1 MPRQAME
8 AQNRIGILAAH
19 AELGPQIIW
28 QLCAER
34 VMRVVAKKNGDM
46 GYLGESSM
54 PVTVQPAQEQ
64 TLPGIGSLVGLAVL
78 REKLYTWRHP
88 KSDIRGSE
96 APSFEL
102 RAAGLDII
110 RGAG

>member
-1 MPRQAME
+1 ME
-8 AQNRIGILAAH
+8 VHNRIGILAAH

-28 QLCAER
+28 QLCSEGDAGGGER
-34 VMRVVAKKNGDM
+34 KW
-46 GYLGESSM
+46 GYGILGESSM

-64 TLPGIGSLVGLAVL
+64 TLSGIGSLVGLAVL

-88 KSDIRGSE
+88 KSDIRN
-96 APSFEL
+96 PRL